1 MKVYDLRSDTVTHP
15 TEEMRAA
22 MARAEVGDDVM
33 GEDPSVNQLEE
44 MAAQMVGKEAAVL
57 VASGTMGNLVSI
69 LAQTQR
75 GDEVI
80 AGTESH
86 VFWNECG
93 GASVMGG
100 LQLRQVAND
109 YRGMMDPD
117 EVDRAIRRP
126 GNIHF
131 PRSSLLC
138 LENTHNR
145 CSGGILTPSDTKA
158 LCDVAHAHGMQVHL
172 DGARI
177 FNAAIALEVPA
188 TELTKDVDDLTFCL
202 SKGLSA
208 PAGSLVCGDR
218 DFVDRARKWRKAVGG
233 GMRQVGVLAAAGMVA
248 LQTCIERLSDDHA
261 NARRLAEG
269 LAAIP
274 GLSVDPDHIR
284 TNIVFVEVDPSLGP
298 TPEFIRRMR
307 EEGVRVSY
315 PGERNFRMVT
325 NRHITAQD
333 VDETLGIVSRLA
345 REAAPAS
352 H

>member
-57 VASGTMGNLVSI
+57 VASGTMSNLVSI

-188 TELTKDVDDLTFCL
+188 TELTKDVDDITFCL

-269 LAAIP
+269 LAEIP

-325 NRHITAQD
+325 NRHITSQD
-333 VDETLGIVSRLA
+333 VEETLGIVSRVT
-345 REAAPAS
+345 REAASAS
-352 H
+352 R

>member
-33 GEDPSVNQLEE
+33 GEDPTVNQLEE
-44 MAAQMVGKEAAVL
+44 MAAEMVGKEAAVL

-93 GASVMGG
+93 GASVLGG

-109 YRGMMDPD
+109 YRGMMDPG

-208 PAGSLVCGDR
+208 PAGSLVCGDQ

-233 GMRQVGVLAAAGMVA
+233 GMRQVGVIAAAGIVA
-248 LQTCIERLSDDHA
+248 LQTCVERLADDHA

-269 LAAIP
+269 LAEIE
-274 GLSVDPDHIR
+274 GLSVEPDHIR
-284 TNIVFVEVDPSLGP
+284 SNIVFVEVGPGLGP
-298 TPEFIRRMR
+298 TPEFIARMR

-325 NRHITAQD
+325 NRHITADD
-333 VDETLGIVSRLA
+333 VDETLGVVSRVA
-345 REAAPAS
+345 REAAAVS

>member
-44 MAAQMVGKEAAVL
+44 MAAEMVGKEAAVL

-75 GDEVI
+75 GDEVV
-80 AGTESH
+80 AGNESH

-93 GASVMGG
+93 GASVLGG
-100 LQLRQVAND
+100 LQLRQVTND

-158 LCDVAHAHGMQVHL
+158 LCDVAHSHGMQVHL

-177 FNAAIALEVPA
+177 FNAAVALEVPV
-188 TELTKDVDDLTFCL
+188 TELTNDVDGLTFCL

-208 PAGSLVCGDR
+208 PAGSLVCGPR
-218 DFVDRARKWRKAVGG
+218 DCVDRARKYRKMVGG

-248 LQTCIERLSDDHA
+248 LSTCVERLADDHG
-261 NARRLAEG
+261 NAHRLAQG
-269 LAAIP
+269 LAEIP
-274 GLSVDPDHIR
+274 GLSVDPDQIR
-284 TNIVFVEVDPSLGP
+284 TNIVFVEVAPNLGP
-298 TPEFIRRMR
+298 TPGFIRRMA
-307 EEGVRVSY
+307 EEGVKVSY

-325 NRHITAQD
+325 NRHITSDD
-333 VDETLGIVSRLA
+333 VAETLSIVSRVA
-345 REAAPAS
+345 RESASAAR
-352 H
+352 

>member
-1 MKVYDLRSDTVTHP
+1 MRVYDLRSDTVTHP

-233 GMRQVGVLAAAGMVA
+233 GMRQVGVLAAAGIVA

-269 LAAIP
+269 LAEIP
-274 GLSVDPDHIR
+274 GLSVEPDNIR

-298 TPEFIRRMR
+298 TPDFIRRMV

-325 NRHITAQD
+325 NRHITSQD
-333 VDETLGIVSRLA
+333 VDETLGIVSRVA
-345 REAAPAS
+345 REAAAAS

>member
-15 TEEMRAA
+15 TEEMRVA

-80 AGTESH
+80 AGNESH
-86 VFWNECG
+86 IFWNECG
-93 GASVMGG
+93 GASVLGG
-100 LQLRQVAND
+100 LQLRQVGND
-109 YRGMMDPD
+109 YRGMIDPQ
-117 EVDRAIRRP
+117 EVERAIRRP

-145 CSGGILTPSDTKA
+145 CSGGILTPSETKA

-177 FNAAIALEVPA
+177 FNASVALEVPV
-188 TELTKDVDDLTFCL
+188 TELTNDVDDLTFCL
-202 SKGLSA
+202 SKGLSG
-208 PAGSLVCGDR
+208 PAGSLVCGSR
-218 DFVDRARKWRKAVGG
+218 DFVNSARKYRKMVGG

-248 LQTCIERLSDDHA
+248 LSTCVERLADDHA
-261 NARRLAEG
+261 NAHRLAQG
-269 LAAIP
+269 LAEIP
-274 GLSVDPDHIR
+274 GLSVDPDQIR
-284 TNIVFVEVDPSLGP
+284 TNIVFVEVAPSLGP
-298 TPEFIRRMR
+298 TPDFIRRMA
-307 EEGVRVSY
+307 EEGVKVSY

-325 NRHITAQD
+325 NRHITAED
-333 VDETLGIVSRLA
+333 VAETLSIVSRVA
-345 REAAPAS
+345 RESASAAR
-352 H
+352 

>member
-1 MKVYDLRSDTVTHP
+1 MKAYDLRSDTVTHP

-33 GEDPSVNQLEE
+33 GEDPSVNKLEE
-44 MAAQMVGKEAAVL
+44 MAAEMVGKEAAVL

-69 LAQTQR
+69 LAHTQR

-80 AGTESH
+80 AGNESH
-86 VFWNECG
+86 IFWNECG
-93 GASVMGG
+93 GASVLGG
-100 LQLRQVAND
+100 VQLRQVNND

-117 EVDRAIRRP
+117 EVDRAVRRP

-145 CSGGILTPSDTKA
+145 CSGGILTPSETKA
-158 LCDVAHAHGMQVHL
+158 LCDVAHAHGLQVHL

-177 FNAAIALEVPA
+177 FNAAVALEVPA

-208 PAGSLVCGDR
+208 PAGSLVCGSQ
-218 DFVDRARKWRKAVGG
+218 DFVNRARKWRKAVGG
-233 GMRQVGVLAAAGMVA
+233 GMRQVGVIAAAGIVA
-248 LQTCIERLSDDHA
+248 LQTCVERLADDHA
-261 NARRLAEG
+261 NGHRLAEG
-269 LAAIP
+269 LAEIS
-274 GLSVDPDHIR
+274 GLSVNPDHIR
-284 TNIVFVEVDPSLGP
+284 SNIVFVEVDPSLGP
-298 TPEFIRRMR
+298 TPDFIRRMS
-307 EEGVRVSY
+307 EEGVKVSY

-325 NRHITAQD
+325 NRHITAED

-345 REAAPAS
+345 REAAAS
-352 H
+352 AH

>member
-33 GEDPSVNQLEE
+33 GEDPTVNQLEE
-44 MAAQMVGKEAAVL
+44 MAAEMVGKEAAVL

-80 AGTESH
+80 AGNESH

-93 GASVMGG
+93 GASVLGG
-100 LQLRQVAND
+100 LQLRQVTND

-158 LCDVAHAHGMQVHL
+158 LCDVAHAQGLQVHL

-208 PAGSLVCGDR
+208 PAGSLVCGDQ

-233 GMRQVGVLAAAGMVA
+233 GMRQVGVIAAAGIVA
-248 LQTCIERLSDDHA
+248 LQTCVERLADDHA

-269 LAAIP
+269 LAEIE
-274 GLSVDPDHIR
+274 GLSVEPDHIR
-284 TNIVFVEVDPSLGP
+284 SNIVFVEVDPSLGP
-298 TPEFIRRMR
+298 TPDFIRRMA

-325 NRHITAQD
+325 NRHVTAQD
-333 VDETLGIVSRLA
+333 VDETVGMVSQVA
-345 REAAPAS
+345 REAAAAN

>member
-75 GDEVI
+75 GDEVV
-80 AGTESH
+80 AGNESH
-86 VFWNECG
+86 IFWNECG
-93 GASVMGG
+93 GASVLGG

-109 YRGMMDPD
+109 YRGMMDPQ
-117 EVDRAIRRP
+117 EVERAIRLP

-145 CSGGILTPSDTKA
+145 CSGGILTPSETKA

-177 FNAAIALEVPA
+177 FNASVALEVPV
-188 TELTKDVDDLTFCL
+188 TELTNDVDDLTFCL

-208 PAGSLVCGDR
+208 PAGSLVCGSR
-218 DFVDRARKWRKAVGG
+218 DFVHRARKYRKMVGG

-248 LQTCIERLSDDHA
+248 LSTCVERLADDHG
-261 NARRLAEG
+261 NAHRLAQG
-269 LAAIP
+269 LAEIP
-274 GLSVDPDHIR
+274 GLSVDPDQIR
-284 TNIVFVEVDPSLGP
+284 TNIVFVEVASNLGP
-298 TPEFIRRMR
+298 TPEFIRRMA
-307 EEGVRVSY
+307 EEGVKVSY
-315 PGERNFRMVT
+315 PGECNFRMVT
-325 NRHITAQD
+325 NRHITAED
-333 VDETLGIVSRLA
+333 VAETLSIVSRVA
-345 REAAPAS
+345 RESASAAR
-352 H
+352 

>member
-15 TEEMRAA
+15 TDEMRAA

-44 MAAQMVGKEAAVL
+44 MAAEMVGKEAAVL

-80 AGTESH
+80 AGNESH

-109 YRGMMDPD
+109 YRGMIDPA

-145 CSGGILTPSDTKA
+145 CSGGVLTPSDTKA
-158 LCDVAHAHGMQVHL
+158 LCDVAHAHGIQVHL

-208 PAGSLVCGDR
+208 PAGSLVCGPTE
-218 DFVDRARKWRKAVGG
+218 FVDRARKWRKAVGG
-233 GMRQVGVLAAAGMVA
+233 GMRQVGVLAAAGIVA
-248 LQTCIERLSDDHA
+248 LRTCVERLADDHS
-261 NARRLAEG
+261 NAHKLAQGLAE
-269 LAAIP
+269 IP
-274 GLSVDPDHIR
+274 GLSVEPDQIR
-284 TNIVFVEVDPSLGP
+284 TNIVFVEVEPRLGP
-298 TPEFIRRMR
+298 APDFNRRMA

-325 NRHITAQD
+325 NRHISSQD
-333 VDETLGIVSRLA
+333 VDETLSIVSRVA
-345 REAAPAS
+345 REAAAETR
-352 H
+352 

>member
-22 MARAEVGDDVM
+22 MARADVGDDVM

-269 LAAIP
+269 LAEIP

-333 VDETLGIVSRLA
+333 VDETLGIVSRVA

>member
-44 MAAQMVGKEAAVL
+44 MAAQMVGKDAAVL

-75 GDEVI
+75 GDEVV
-80 AGTESH
+80 AGNESH

-93 GASVMGG
+93 GASVLGG

-117 EVDRAIRRP
+117 EVERAIRRP

-177 FNAAIALEVPA
+177 FNASVALEVPV
-188 TELTKDVDDLTFCL
+188 TELTNDVDDLTFCL

-208 PAGSLVCGDR
+208 PAGSLVCGSR
-218 DFVDRARKWRKAVGG
+218 NFVDSARKYRKMVGG

-248 LQTCIERLSDDHA
+248 LSTCVERLGDDHA
-261 NARRLAEG
+261 NALRLAQG
-269 LAAIP
+269 LAEIH
-274 GLSVDPDHIR
+274 GLSVDPDQIR
-284 TNIVFVEVDPSLGP
+284 TNIVFVEVAPNLGP
-298 TPEFIRRMR
+298 TPDFIRRMA
-307 EEGVRVSY
+307 EEGVKVSY

-325 NRHITAQD
+325 NRHITAED
-333 VDETLGIVSRLA
+333 VEETLSIVSRVA
-345 REAAPAS
+345 RESASAAR
-352 H
+352 

>member
-44 MAAQMVGKEAAVL
+44 MAAEMVGKEAAVL

-75 GDEVI
+75 GDEVV
-80 AGTESH
+80 AGNESH
-86 VFWNECG
+86 IFWNECG
-93 GASVMGG
+93 GASVLGG

-117 EVDRAIRRP
+117 EVERAIRRP

-158 LCDVAHAHGMQVHL
+158 LCDVAHSHGMQVHL

-177 FNAAIALEVPA
+177 FNASVALEVPV
-188 TELTKDVDDLTFCL
+188 TELTNDVDDLTFCL

-208 PAGSLVCGDR
+208 PAGSLVCGSETSSTAPGNTARWWAEACDR
-218 DFVDRARKWRKAVGG
+218 WECWRP
-233 GMRQVGVLAAAGMVA
+233 L
-248 LQTCIERLSDDHA
+248 EWW
-261 NARRLAEG
+261 
-269 LAAIP
+269 P
-274 GLSVDPDHIR
+274 
-284 TNIVFVEVDPSLGP
+284 
-298 TPEFIRRMR
+298 
-307 EEGVRVSY
+307 
-315 PGERNFRMVT
+315 
-325 NRHITAQD
+325 
-333 VDETLGIVSRLA
+333 
-345 REAAPAS
+345 
-352 H
+352 